1 MKLKNGSTIIMN
13 GDLRKP
19 KKITLIN
26 YSTWCGVEF
35 DDPDLERCNM
45 CNEPLETLERLI
57 SE

>member
-1 MKLKNGSTIIMN
+1 MKLKNESTIIMN
-13 GDLRKP
+13 GDLREP
-19 KKITLIN
+19 KRITLIN
-26 YSTWCGVEF
+26 YCTWCGVEL